1 MKRNRVIASWSELA
15 LVELQDDER
24 KRRNVIV
31 VMSKNDED
39 DGCGKGNIDE
49 THDGDDDNLIV
60 YILLFAQSVC

>member
-24 KRRNVIV
+24 KRRKVIV

-39 DGCGKGNIDE
+39 DVGRGVGVL
-49 THDGDDDNLIV
+49 TRLTM
-60 YILLFAQSVC
+60 ATTTT